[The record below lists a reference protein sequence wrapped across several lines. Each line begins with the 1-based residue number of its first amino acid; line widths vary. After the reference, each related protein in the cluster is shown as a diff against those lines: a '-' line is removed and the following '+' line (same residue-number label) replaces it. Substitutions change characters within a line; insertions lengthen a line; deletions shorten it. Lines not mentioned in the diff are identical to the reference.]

1 MYSFALQKI
10 SVITE
15 KGTGMTPG
23 PGTKI
28 PQAMWCSQ
36 KKKKDSKESLH
47 KHLYCNL

>member
-1 MYSFALQKI
+1 MCSFALQKI

-23 PGTKI
+23 RGTKI

-36 KKKKDSKESLH
+36 KKKRFKGILT
-47 KHLYCNL
+47 